1 MGLNACSCRLPFD
14 TSFVK
19 KKKTLRSTKPEV
31 SAIFREDSDAMSTV
45 GDKI

>member
-1 MGLNACSCRLPFD
+1 MLVSVVYRLTRRFW
-14 TSFVK
+14 
-19 KKKTLRSTKPEV
+19 KKTVRSTKPEV